1 MARTVKVNLELENS
15 RYVRGARESVRE
27 TKAVKGSV
35 EDLGD
40 ASEKTSRSADDLGGE
55 LSELAR
61 DARRLDGQIDET
73 SRGIRELA
81 REIAR
86 TADQAER
93 ANLSKKLNVERKTQ
107 RDLVNLRKLVDVDSA
122 DDLGSE
128 MAEKASVSFVARLG
142 PLLASAPMG
151 PAGAAL
157 GGTLG
162 LALAPVLT
170 AAVSGAVVGAAGVG
184 GIAGGVALA
193 ARDARVKAAGADLGA
208 FILGDLEKRASS
220 FTPVVLDSIE
230 DIRAGWST
238 LGPDL
243 SRIFNSSRLVDPL
256 VAGLVSGGQKLIH
269 GVADAVDNAD
279 APVAAFGTLLD
290 GVGDAAGDAFTTLAQ
305 DADEGAS
312 AIEDATTAVTSFVRV
327 SAGIVH
333 AGATVKGWADQVDT
347 AIDKGRHW
355 TEDWMSSGGVL
366 EHFGWQLDL
375 TADGFKAGT
384 AEAEAYRAAT
394 EGTATVAD
402 FAALK
407 IAGMTD
413 AEIAAA
419 DASGTFRAKTA
430 EVDAALGN
438 TSESY
443 RNTSQSIEEFTTRLE
458 EAFKLQNK
466 GISAN
471 LSAEQAN
478 IRLEEAIDKATEAG
492 KKNTDG
498 IDANN
503 PKQRA
508 NREALL
514 GIADAAN
521 TAAEKIHETTGSTE
535 LASVATER
543 GRAKFLETAAAMGVS
558 KGEAKRLADQLFG
571 IPSVNPKVTVTTR
584 QTPIDLSTV
593 AGRIAAIKSKSVVIS
608 VHNRITT
615 TRSEGR
621 TVGIGDGIGGRR
633 WGGIT
638 EHAQWGVL
646 REAQIASPQGP
657 ARYAWAEP
665 ATGGEAFVPRFG
677 DPRRSLDILERAA
690 GWYGATLQS
699 PGQPAPMPARGGV
712 GGGPLRVEVVARVDD
727 QGSTGLVREL
737 MANVRY
743 EVRVQGGDVQ
753 QVLGAR

>member
-27 TKAVKGSV
+27 TKSVKDSV

-40 ASEKTSRSADDLGGE
+40 ASEKTSRSAEDLGGE

-81 REIAR
+81 REITR

-93 ANLSKKLNVERKTQ
+93 ANLSKKLNVERKVQ
-107 RDLVNLRKLVDVDSA
+107 RELVNLRKLVDVDSA

-128 MAEKASVSFVARLG
+128 LAEKTSVSFVARLG
-142 PLLASAPMG
+142 PLLASAPLS

-162 LALAPVLT
+162 LALAPVLS
-170 AAVSGAVVGAAGVG
+170 AAVAGAVVGAAGVG

-208 FILGDLEKRASS
+208 FILGDLEKRAAG

-256 VAGLVSGGQKLIH
+256 VAGMVSGSQRLVH
-269 GVADAVDNAD
+269 GIADAVDAAD
-279 APVAAFGTLLD
+279 PVVSSFGTLLD
-290 GVGDAAGDAFTTLAQ
+290 GVGDAAGDAFSTLAQ

-312 AIEDATTAVTSFVRV
+312 AIEDLTTAVTSFVRV
-327 SAGIVH
+327 TTGIVH
-333 AGATVKGWADQVDT
+333 GAAAVKGWADQVDI

-355 TEDWMSSGGVL
+355 TEDQMSAGGVL
-366 EHFGWQLDL
+366 EHFGIQLDL

-384 AEAEAYRAAT
+384 AEAEAYRQAT

-402 FAALK
+402 FATLK

-430 EVDAALGN
+430 EVDAALGG

-443 RNTSQSIEEFTTRLE
+443 RNTSQSIEEFNAKLE
-458 EAFKLQNK
+458 EAFQLQNK
-466 GISAN
+466 GITAN
-471 LSAEQAN
+471 ISAEQAN
-478 IRLEEAIDKATEAG
+478 LRLEEAIDKATAAG
-492 KKNTDG
+492 KANNDG
-498 IDANN
+498 ISANTA
-503 PKQRA
+503 KGRS

-521 TAAEKIHETTGSTE
+521 TAAEKIHAQTGSTD
-535 LASVATER
+535 LAAAATER
-543 GRAKFLETAAAMGVS
+543 GRAKFLEAARAMGVS
-558 KGEAKRLADQLFG
+558 KTEAERLAAQLFG
-571 IPSVNPKVTVTTR
+571 LPNVNPTVTVTTK
-584 QTPIDLSTV
+584 QLPIDLKTV

-608 VHNRITT
+608 VHNKITT

-699 PGQPAPMPARGGV
+699 PGRLAPMPAGGATT
-712 GGGPLRVEVVARVDD
+712 GGG
-727 QGSTGLVREL
+727 GLP
-737 MANVRY
+737 
-743 EVRVQGGDVQ
+743 EVRVFIGERELTDIVDVQ
-753 QVLGAR
+753 ISSRDRGLKRRVSAGSGR